1 MAERQCCGNCRFWWK
16 YANTDDKDSSY
27 PCRRFPPTTDQGKRW
42 PHMRSDFW
50 CGEWA
55 NIGDGSGQ
63 YPTAFDPEVTDALKP
78 PVVNDPQWIPD
89 TKE

>member
-1 MAERQCCGNCRFWWK
+1 
-16 YANTDDKDSSY
+16 
-27 PCRRFPPTTDQGKRW
+27 
-42 PHMRSDFW
+42 MRSDFW